1 MFHTWFWGLHH
12 HNFLGSIDIIS
23 SMLFPQTKDTSNDIK
38 SLLGNIS
45 TMNNVKYTTSFITR
59 KKWINKNCI
68 NQILNINIL

>member
-1 MFHTWFWGLHH
+1 
-12 HNFLGSIDIIS
+12 
-23 SMLFPQTKDTSNDIK
+23 
-38 SLLGNIS
+38 LGNIS